1 MSGPL
6 KDGSIGDKARY
17 LNVVLNISTVQRES
31 NSE

>member
-6 KDGSIGDKARY
+6 KDGSIGNKARH